1 MFEFIKSLS
10 NGEKL
15 TVTLIGVIIIFQLV
29 VLAAIVKI
37 AWWCLFGSLCS

>member
-1 MFEFIKSLS
+1 MFKLIKSMS
-10 NGEKL
+10 ASEKL
-15 TVTLIGVIIIFQLV
+15 TVTLVGVVVIFQLV